1 MVAVLCCLK
10 VVRCQSSFQGSSPV
24 VGQLA
29 LVPPPSPPFLPNMLS
44 DAFPMSTD
52 ALHNDA
58 AASDARDSSE
68 HAKEAM
74 SPITPFDLALDPSDP
89 LAFLMNSAATESLS
103 GDSSADDSYASSST
117 TPSSRESPAMD
128 WTNGSQDFDKKENAP
143 AADLAWPVDMQ
154 QLLLNSLSQNMGAG
168 YFQGGMPM
176 GVQQNMSMGF
186 PVDPYFYGMPQTFNA
201 FGQQPFVFNGAF
213 PQQFAFSNDPTKASN
228 VARPEAS
235 LPSPASSNQ
244 SRRLSVTSSSSSGA
258 SLSPIVDHAQPAA
271 PPNVTT
277 PQSPAQKDAVSDLI
291 ARVHQAAGI
300 VPAVQAIDASAS
312 QFSGRE

>member
-1 MVAVLCCLK
+1 
-10 VVRCQSSFQGSSPV
+10 
-24 VGQLA
+24 
-29 LVPPPSPPFLPNMLS
+29 
-44 DAFPMSTD
+44 
-52 ALHNDA
+52 
-58 AASDARDSSE
+58 
-68 HAKEAM
+68 
-74 SPITPFDLALDPSDP
+74 
-89 LAFLMNSAATESLS
+89 
-103 GDSSADDSYASSST
+103 
-117 TPSSRESPAMD
+117 MD

-271 PPNVTT
+271 PANVTT